1 MLLVVKP
8 SPLVPYLG
16 GRLHVRPIL
25 SSPTIILHL
34 ARVLVPVGVLHE
46 PTHELVV
53 LEGAFE
59 LSATM
64 QLETTLALA
73 FVLGPSAVVNASLE
87 GVNPSPMLLIIHPLS
102 IVVLILIIGVP
113 SLSIFHAV
121 LPTTLI
127 NGLFGVHV
135 DEHAVAVLLALQK
148 LALIAQILGFEGV
161 EALAVV
167 DA

>member
-1 MLLVVKP
+1 MLLVVEP
-8 SPLVPYLG
+8 SPLVSYLG

-34 ARVLVPVGVLHE
+34 ARVLVPVGVLHK

-59 LSATM
+59 LSAAV
-64 QLETTLALA
+64 QLEAALALT
-73 FVLGPSAVVNASLE
+73 FVFCPSTVVNASLE
-87 GVNPSPMLLIIHPLS
+87 GVNSSPMFLIIDPLS
-102 IVVLILIIGVP
+102 IVVLILIVGVP
-113 SLSIFHAV
+113 SLSVFHAI
-121 LPTTLI
+121 LPATLI
-127 NGLFGVHV
+127 NGLFGVQV
-135 DEHAVAVLLALQK
+135 DEHAVAVLFALQK